1 MSDQYCC
8 NTNTTTCNC
17 CKASQQV
24 VEDLN
29 QAIHGEPCNPYPFKH
44 LQKLDHYRVLREF
57 GVVDPCLQDA
67 VFLLL
72 STGNAQDPWEDELV
86 EETIRI
92 LNRYLDM
99 QAEDREGAAVRAG

>member
-8 NTNTTTCNC
+8 NNNTTSCNC
-17 CKASQQV
+17 CKASHQV

-29 QAIHGEPCNPYPFKH
+29 RAIHGESYNPHPYKH
-44 LQKLDHYRVLREF
+44 IQKLDHYRVLREF

-67 VFLLL
+67 VCLLL
-72 STGNAQDPWEDELV
+72 STGNAQDHWEDELV
-86 EETIRI
+86 EETIRV